1 MALESLQVQPI
12 RVLRSCGDVKYD
24 GVSHISMSTVSE
36 SGCEIVLDYGRA
48 EGGVPVFNIFRAS
61 GAAPICLRAVYS
73 ETYEG
78 IDSENGKITQGTSRE
93 QKLIITRRRP
103 VLSIL
108 KCHGHIQK
116 CVPHNTSEPDS
127 PDHRISICSA
137 ISEIPE
143 VDIDVTGFCLDLLI
157 DCLPQGSR

>member
-1 MALESLQVQPI
+1 MALESIQVQPI

-48 EGGVPVFNIFRAS
+48 EGGVPVFNISSAS
-61 GAAPICLRAVYS
+61 GAAPICLRVVYS

-78 IDSENGKITQGTSRE
+78 IDSETGKIIQGTSME
-93 QKLIITRRRP
+93 QQLIISRRRP
-103 VLSIL
+103 ILSIL
-108 KCHGHIQK
+108 KCHGHVQK
-116 CVPHNTSEPDS
+116 CIPHDTSEPDS

-137 ISEIPE
+137 ISEISE
-143 VDIDVTGFCLDLLI
+143 VDIDVTWFCSELLI
-157 DCLPQGSR
+157 NCLPQGSR